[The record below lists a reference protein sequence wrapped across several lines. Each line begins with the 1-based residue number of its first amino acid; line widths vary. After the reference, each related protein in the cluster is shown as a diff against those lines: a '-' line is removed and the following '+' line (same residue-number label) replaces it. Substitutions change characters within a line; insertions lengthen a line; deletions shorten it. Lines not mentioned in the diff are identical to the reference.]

1 MSELPGW
8 LVPATLGALVCVG
21 FIAFA
26 RGGRAVPRAEVHAG
40 APATPVA
47 RGRYARMLAAAG
59 LVDAR
64 SRSIFALVH
73 AIGVVAGAL
82 AGGWLASG
90 PDSALFAKVVLVT
103 LGALIGWWIPMS
115 WIQGRATQR
124 RVDMLTEFPVALD
137 LLQIALEGGMGLD
150 AAWAEVGGQLSRSRG
165 GLAQEMRHV
174 ELEVRFGGSWSAA
187 LAAATDRTGLPE
199 FGSLGSLLEQTER
212 FGTEMARMIAVMSD
226 SLRHDDVQALEE
238 RAHRASVLLLLP
250 LAGLLLPGGLILM
263 LAPPFILLVEGIG
276 GATP

>member
-8 LVPATLGALVCVG
+8 LVPAALGA
-21 FIAFA
+21 FAFVA
-26 RGGRAVPRAEVHAG
+26 FLAFSRVGRAAPQAAAGPG
-40 APATPVA
+40 APPRSVP

-59 LVDAR
+59 MPDAR
-64 SRSIFALVH
+64 SRSIFALIH
-73 AIGVVAGAL
+73 AGSVLAGAA
-82 AGGWLASG
+82 AGAWLASG
-90 PDSALFAKVVLVT
+90 PDSALVAKVILVT
-103 LGALIGWWIPMS
+103 LGSWVGWWIPMS
-115 WIQGRATQR
+115 WVHGRATQR

-137 LLQIALEGGMGLD
+137 LLQIALEGGMSLD
-150 AAWAEVGGQLSRSRG
+150 AAWADVGGQLSRSRG

-174 ELEVRFGGSWSAA
+174 ELEVRFGGSWSVA
-187 LAAATDRTGLPE
+187 LAAATERTGLAE
-199 FGSLGSLLEQTER
+199 FGALGSLLEQTER

-250 LAGLLLPGGLILM
+250 LAGLLLPGSLILM